1 VWNEIELPDLSAVD
15 WRTAATA
22 MASDLRAM
30 FGRHPWL
37 VQAFGSQVFYGPG
50 KARHDDHS
58 LALYEGAGFSGV
70 EAGQAMATVFVFV
83 FVLGSAVGE
92 SASVR
97 LRRQLRRDG
106 GNPDEL
112 IRAAMVEATDIAM
125 RFRRLRAPR
134 ARAGRRLRGGAGEEL
149 RIRAAG
155 QLRRA
160 RRAARRAVDAQCAV
174 AELCGRCGRAAPLS
188 IKRLGAAGAAEVIR
202 HAVKG
207 ARSGG

>member
-15 WRTAATA
+15 WWTAATA

-70 EAGQAMATVFVFV
+70 EAGQAMATVFMFV
-83 FVLGSAVGE
+83 PGSAVGE

-97 LRRQLRRDG
+97 LRRHLSRDG

-125 RFRRLRAPR
+125 RFPRLRAPLER
-134 ARAGRRLRGGAGEEL
+134 EPIGDY
-149 RIRAAG
+149 AAG
-155 QLRRA
+155 PEKSFEFGLQAIFDELEERL
-160 RRAARRAVDAQCAV
+160 AAR
-174 AELCGRCGRAAPLS
+174 
-188 IKRLGAAGAAEVIR
+188 
-202 HAVKG
+202 
-207 ARSGG
+207 